1 MNTTFMN
8 SKNNKTSDSHRLLH
22 NLRDKI
28 IHKYVAW
35 SNSIHCA
42 WDNIKK
48 VIQYY
53 FECIF
58 KKKQRKEC

>member
-35 SNSIHCA
+35 SNSIYCA
-42 WDNIKK
+42 WDNIEK